1 MNAPNR
7 RRLTPFSLSFLDIMS
22 CGFGAVVLLFLIIK
36 HNVDASIAPPASG
49 PDVSSEV
56 NLLER
61 EIRQEREELAEL
73 QDRAA
78 AIDQKIATA
87 ERMAARAMREI
98 DASAAQAEDLGADSQ
113 DAEIDRLKTKV
124 LDLEREVNR
133 IQAKAPA
140 TGKDAR
146 SFIGQGNR
154 EYVSGLKLGG
164 NRILVLLDS
173 SASMLDDTIVNIIR
187 RRNMSDRVKRRSI
200 KWRQAIRIVDWL
212 SARFPVNSQYQIY
225 TFNTGVRAVRQG
237 SRGSWLKVSDKRQLN
252 AIIDSLSEI
261 VPAEGTSLENA
272 FIGAAGLRP
281 LPDNIFLI
289 TDSLPTQGRTESKKT
304 TVTGA
309 QRLKF
314 FTGAVKKLPSNI
326 PVNVILSPMEGDP
339 RAASAF
345 WQLAQLTQGSFL
357 SPSGDWP

>member
-36 HNVDASIAPPASG
+36 HNVDASISPPDSG

-56 NLLER
+56 NLLEQ
-61 EIRQEREELAEL
+61 EIRQGREELAEL
-73 QDRAA
+73 HDHVA

-87 ERMAARAMREI
+87 ERLAARTRREI
-98 DASAAQAEDLGADSQ
+98 DAGTVQTEDPGADSR
-113 DAEIDRLKTKV
+113 DAEIERLKTKV
-124 LDLEREVNR
+124 IDLEREVNR
-133 IQAKAPA
+133 IRTDTPA

-164 NRILVLLDS
+164 NRILVLLDR

-225 TFNTGVRAVRQG
+225 TFNTDVQAVHKG
-237 SRGSWLKVSDKRQLN
+237 SRGSWLKVSDKRRLN
-252 AIIDSLSEI
+252 AIIDDLSEI

-272 FIGAAGLRP
+272 FIAAAGLRP

-289 TDSLPTQGRTESKKT
+289 TDSLPTQGRTASKKT
-304 TVTGA
+304 TVTGE

-314 FTGAVKKLPSNI
+314 FTSAVKKLPSRVPINI
-326 PVNVILSPMEGDP
+326 ILSPMEGDP

-345 WQLAQLTQGSFL
+345 WQLAQITQGSFL